1 MLHFASQIV
10 AFLVV
15 TLCVFYYILQRNI
28 NTRLGSQLKFS
39 SANTP
44 CSRLSVGG
52 DNPKLKWEG
61 DDRGLVSTESH
72 SSLIQL
78 FPHLRFPAIVPTDR
92 EPGKGYS

>member
-52 DNPKLKWEG
+52 DNPKLKWAG

>member
-15 TLCVFYYILQRNI
+15 TLCVFCYILQRNM

-39 SANTP
+39 SANIP

-52 DNPKLKWEG
+52 DNPKLKWAG
-61 DDRGLVSTESH
+61 DERGLVSTGSR

-78 FPHLRFPAIVPTDR
+78 FPPPAFSGDR
-92 EPGKGYS
+92 SHR

>member
-15 TLCVFYYILQRNI
+15 TLCVFYYILQRNM

-39 SANTP
+39 SANIP

-52 DNPKLKWEG
+52 DNPKLKWAG
-61 DDRGLVSTESH
+61 DERGLVSTGSH
-72 SSLIQL
+72 PSLIQL

>member
-15 TLCVFYYILQRNI
+15 TLCVFYYILQRNM

-39 SANTP
+39 SANRP